1 AEDGI
6 RDRNVTGVQTC
17 ALPILRIRMHGVG
30 SMTLPKRL
38 MINVFDRPMN
48 SANLPWH
55 FSYGILLSTF
65 YFWRRPHINNRGN
78 TVVDHLLPTMSINPF
93 ESAHP
98 PQVLSDLPC
107 IASPGPICWMK
118 ILHC

>member
-17 ALPILRIRMHGVG
+17 ALPILRIRVHGVG

-78 TVVDHLLPTMSINPF
+78 TVVDHLRS
-93 ESAHP
+93 EERRVGKEWRSRWA
-98 PQVLSDLPC
+98 VE
-107 IASPGPICWMK
+107 ARR
-118 ILHC
+118 